1 LCISG
6 TVGQISSK
14 FDRGTHL
21 RTPQLLPDVVPGARL
36 LRRPAELPRQV
47 ENVGHQRA
55 AAHFKLSY
63 LGVLAVFGT
72 QHPQP
77 LAVGPVAG
85 IVKIAEHVVPL
96 DPGLEDG
103 PERRLRLVLVE
114 TLLHVLDRRL
124 GVNLVSARNAVHGGH
139 LRILVVVEVGVGVY
153 GGALG
158 ALDDGVELAVA
169 AVQFLQDLLHFD
181 LLLPDLV
188 QCLDVGV
195 LGRAGAQR
203 PLLDALRQHLQ
214 DPVRG
219 QLQAAL
225 VGAVLGA
232 VARAVGARGAVALAG
247 VVRLEVGVGGALSV
261 RAGVPP
267 LAPPSISKQ
276 KILVAHGYVSKWGSP
291 SVIDANPLFAS
302 LLVPGGPVPAP
313 PRAHVAPAAVLG
325 PVAPHAVPAPLQFL
339 VGLRLAPVF
348 ALARPPL
355 VAVGVGPGA
364 IVTFCLPAR
373 LQSRVFLRA
382 SNADILLDQFG
393 IFFRY
398 IHAIA
403 MIPVL

>member
-1 LCISG
+1 
-6 TVGQISSK
+6 
-14 FDRGTHL
+14 
-21 RTPQLLPDVVPGARL
+21 VVPGARL

-55 AAHFKLSY
+55 ATHFKLSD

-96 DPGLEDG
+96 DPGLENG

-139 LRILVVVEVGVGVY
+139 LRILVVIEVGVGVY

-276 KILVAHGYVSKWGSP
+276 KILVANGCLKM
-291 SVIDANPLFAS
+291 
-302 LLVPGGPVPAP
+302 
-313 PRAHVAPAAVLG
+313 
-325 PVAPHAVPAPLQFL
+325 
-339 VGLRLAPVF
+339 GL
-348 ALARPPL
+348 
-355 VAVGVGPGA
+355 
-364 IVTFCLPAR
+364 T
-373 LQSRVFLRA
+373 LR
-382 SNADILLDQFG
+382 N
-393 IFFRY
+393 
-398 IHAIA
+398 
-403 MIPVL
+403 